1 MVGVLVGMAHRKSD
15 MKFSMRWFMLFTL
28 LAALLTFSVVQAV
41 KPGPPPRV
49 QGPPDSVLRAVQQQ
63 VPGMIVDT
71 IRPETVN
78 GEPAWEVTGSDPKGN
93 RWMLDV
99 RPDGNVLMYEK
110 NP

>member
-1 MVGVLVGMAHRKSD
+1 
-15 MKFSMRWFMLFTL
+15 MKFSIRWFLLFTGW
-28 LAALLTFSVVQAV
+28 AALLIFSVVQAMRLCL
-41 KPGPPPRV
+41 PASV

-63 VPGMIVDT
+63 VPGMIVET

-78 GEPAWEVTGSDPKGN
+78 EKPAWEVTGTDRSGE

-99 RPDGNVLMYEK
+99 RADGEMIMYEK